1 MYKILEDF
9 YKMKKRLLCL
19 IIAVLMLCTV
29 FLTSCSDSRTEDE
42 IMADIVSNSKDV
54 ALTFTVMIPTDADT
68 TSPDFQA
75 RLSAVEEAINVKLRQ
90 DCTQIKLIAVND
102 AQYDKA
108 LRDRMAQIQNDMPK
122 LKNSNAIDRTKL
134 PSALAPTL
142 ISQNKAGPVYLNGK
156 DGEYTIKLL
165 YPEINPL
172 QCDIILIR
180 NEEDYKNFY
189 NNGQLVSWKADL
201 DISGKYNRINK
212 IVDSDVLNQLKVEI
226 KNGDNKST
234 EIYGIPNNH
243 LYSNGEYKFMLINK
257 DVAGQVSG
265 FDIKSITN
273 SNGTV
278 NYTALEAFLTSASK
292 LSGVVALNAT
302 MKDAPVSYWGDDDF
316 SLVGSGLNG
325 GAPSAILDNS
335 DYVSFVKLLKKFN
348 AEAGTSKVAVSYLDG
363 TYEDIAELEEDYYVV
378 KVGLPTIEP
387 DAAFDSLFAVTD
399 YSVNYN
405 RAKEIVYILQT
416 DEEIRTLLQY
426 GIKDEDYDIV
436 NGVLEMT
443 ADNDGSYVYKM
454 NPLYTGNG
462 YLTYVAPGTSM
473 EYWDAVK
480 TTNYDAVINTYSGF
494 ETYFNSLSNKSE
506 INAKITALNTFSAT
520 VLADIEA
527 MTLAEFEAFI
537 TEWNKA
543 ETTNEDVLAIKNSAA
558 YKDGKEALTTLYSNF
573 LAK

>member
-1 MYKILEDF
+1 
-9 YKMKKRLLCL
+9 MKKKLLCF
-19 IIAVLMLCTV
+19 IIAVLMLCSV

-68 TSPDFQA
+68 TSTEFKA
-75 RLSAVEEAINVKLRQ
+75 RLAAVEEAINVKLRQ
-90 DCTQIKLIAVND
+90 DCTQIKIIAVND

-108 LRDRMAQIQNDMPK
+108 LKDRMAQIKNDLPK
-122 LKNSNAIDRTKL
+122 VNGSIDRTQL
-134 PSALAPTL
+134 PSALAPDT
-142 ISQNKAGPVYLNGK
+142 ISQNKAGPVYLNGV

-172 QCDIILIR
+172 QCDIVLIR
-180 NEEDYKNFY
+180 SEEDYKYFY
-189 NNGQLVSWKADL
+189 NNGQLVSWKNDL
-201 DISGKYNRINK
+201 AVSGKYNRINK
-212 IVDSDVLNQLKVEI
+212 IVDSNILDQLEVVV
-226 KNGDNKST
+226 KNGENTST

-292 LSGVVALNAT
+292 LSGVVALNTT
-302 MKDAPVSYWGDDDF
+302 MKDAPVSYWGNDDF
-316 SLVGSGLNG
+316 SLVGSDVNG
-325 GAPSAILDNS
+325 GAPSATLDNS

-363 TYEDIAELEEDYYVV
+363 TYEDISKLEENYYVV
-378 KVGLPTIEP
+378 KVGVPTIEP
-387 DAAFDSLFAVTD
+387 DAAFDSVFAVTD

-436 NGVLEMT
+436 NGVLEMET
-443 ADNDGSYVYKM
+443 ENDGSYAYKM
-454 NPLYTGNG
+454 NSLYTGNG

-473 EYWDAVK
+473 DYWEAVK
-480 TTNYDAVINTYSGF
+480 LANYDAVINTYAGF
-494 ETYFNSLSNKSE
+494 ESYFNSLSNKSE
-506 INAKITALNTFSAT
+506 INAKITALNTLSAS
-520 VLADIEA
+520 VLADVEA
-527 MTLAEFEAFI
+527 MTLTEFEAFMA
-537 TEWNKA
+537 EWNNA
-543 ETTNEDVLAIKNSAA
+543 ETTNEKVLAIKNSAA
-558 YKDGKEALTTLYSNF
+558 YKEGKEALTTLYSNF